1 MPHSPTLTRSLTI
14 VMAVSCG
21 LLVANLYYAQAAI
34 GPITREL
41 GIANGAQGVVV
52 TLIQF
57 GYALGLVLIATL
69 ADLVENRRL
78 VLTTVGITILGL
90 LAVTFAPN
98 AGIFLIASFVVGMVS
113 VGAQVVLPLATH
125 LAPASERGRVIG
137 NIMGGLLA
145 GIMLSRP
152 YANFVTGLLGWR
164 WVFGIAAI
172 LIAGLFVVLWRTLPA
187 RRPDAGIHY
196 GQLLAS
202 TFGYLATSR
211 VLQRRALY
219 QACAFGAFNFFWTCA
234 PLMLHSTFHFNQF
247 EIALFALAGAG
258 GALAAPI
265 AGRLGDRGFANPITA
280 VVMTLMAVMFL
291 VTDWAVASQL
301 LVPLVIAGVLIDAAT
316 QGNQVAGQRIIYGI
330 EPDARGRINSAFI
343 FVNFLGGATGSL
355 LAPYVYSVGGWS
367 GVALVGAGVAAFVLV
382 VFATERIDARHRHG
396 LATLKG

>member
-1 MPHSPTLTRSLTI
+1 MAHSPTLTRSLTI
-14 VMAVSCG
+14 VMAISCG

-34 GPITREL
+34 GPITSDL
-41 GIANGAQGVVV
+41 GISKGAEGVVV

-69 ADLVENRRL
+69 ADLVENRRV
-78 VLTTVGITILGL
+78 VLITVGITILGL
-90 LAVTFAPN
+90 IGVALAPSAAV
-98 AGIFLIASFVVGMVS
+98 FLIASFVVGVVS

-125 LAPASERGRVIG
+125 LAPANERGRVIG

-164 WVFGIAAI
+164 WVFGIAAV
-172 LIAGLFVVLWRTLPA
+172 LIAGLFVVLWRTLPE
-187 RRPDAGIHY
+187 RRPEAGIHY

-202 TFGYLATSR
+202 TFGYLAKSR

-234 PLMLHSTFHFNQF
+234 PLMLHATFHFNQF

-265 AGRLGDRGFANPITA
+265 AGRLGDRGLANPITG
-280 VVMTLMAVMFL
+280 VVMALMAAMFL
-291 VTDWAVASQL
+291 VTDWAVAAQL
-301 LVPLVIAGVLIDAAT
+301 LVPLVIAGVFIDAST

-355 LAPYVYSVGGWS
+355 LAPYVYSVGGWN
-367 GVALVGAGVAAFVLV
+367 GVALVGAGVAVFVLL
-382 VFATERIDARHRHG
+382 VFATERLDQRHRHG